1 MKKKIIIEII
11 KDIIFSTKEINKQN
25 YNFTKEIKNNNN
37 REEIKE
43 KERNDNNYIKQKY
56 FVAKT

>member
-37 REEIKE
+37 RGNKRKRKE
-43 KERNDNNYIKQKY
+43 
-56 FVAKT
+56 